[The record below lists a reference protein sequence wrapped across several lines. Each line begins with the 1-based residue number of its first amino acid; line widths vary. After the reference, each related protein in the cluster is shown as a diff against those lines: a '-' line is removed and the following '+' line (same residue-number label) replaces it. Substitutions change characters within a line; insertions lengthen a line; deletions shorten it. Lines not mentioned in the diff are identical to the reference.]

1 MGDADH
7 YKHGDYNAIC
17 DKCGFKYK
25 ASQLRRTWDNLMV
38 CKKDWEP
45 RQPQDFVKGVK
56 DKQTVPWA
64 RPEPENVFV
73 DNVSADDL

>member
-25 ASQLRRTWDNLMV
+25 ASQLRKTWDNLMV